1 MSGAAQCMGFRALG
15 REFSRAEERLA
26 RAIKS
31 PKVNFDD
38 LYEALIMRLDKIE
51 DLMDEVT
58 PEHSRLISND
68 LLSEDDELN
77 ASDKGSVEEAV
88 LQSSRILVADDDPY
102 VREILQNYL
111 QDMGVGELEIRTSGL
126 EVLQALKSF
135 APDVI
140 ITDWNMAPVTGKEL
154 LNTIRAG
161 EAEIDSS
168 TPVIFFTANNDKLSR
183 MQIEHSGAD
192 HFLTKPVSPK
202 VLRTTLLRVLSDP
215 FGTLSVRFG

>member
-26 RAIKS
+26 RALKS
-31 PKVNFDD
+31 SKVDFEE
-38 LYEALIMRLDKIE
+38 LYDALIMRLDKIE

-58 PEHSRLISND
+58 PEHSRLISHN
-68 LLSEDDELN
+68 LLAEDETEN
-77 ASDKGSVEEAV
+77 SGSVEEAV

-111 QDMGVGELEIRTSGL
+111 QDMGVGELEILTSGL